1 MASDAPSLPGNHPVP
16 DRLDVNN
23 DLADLGVGFE
33 KTGCLL
39 NLVKPE
45 NTRNQPKSIL
55 KAWKLCDKLNGVI
68 QVSRLKDRK
77 AAELFLGFRRAPLR
91 VLTASQPAR

>member
-1 MASDAPSLPGNHPVP
+1 MFSNIVNNSLDIDLKTIYFNGGPIRHEKSSVGANTRLASDAPSLPGNHPVP
-16 DRLDVNN
+16 NLDVNN

-45 NTRNQPKSIL
+45 TRAIS
-55 KAWKLCDKLNGVI
+55 
-68 QVSRLKDRK
+68 
-77 AAELFLGFRRAPLR
+77 GFN
-91 VLTASQPAR
+91 